1 MCPFTLL
8 TDLPLHGSPLKHSLS
23 AWPSSLL
30 PSKSSVTMRCKS
42 PAPSEFFIL
51 KKEGFVFDVK
61 KSYYLTEAE
70 FNITKIQQ
78 SYGGYYTCE
87 SYSQG
92 PNVTRIQPS
101 DPLLLLV
108 TGYLPKPSLQAY
120 QWGTLT
126 SGSNVTLQCLRTD
139 SVLGPVRFALLKEG
153 HSSPLQMSRLAG
165 MELDFFLLN
174 VTARDSG
181 KYSCVY
187 YQASPPY
194 RASALSNPLE
204 MAVTGHLFS
213 FYPSLP
219 FFALISSLLPI
230 SLNACSVV
238 PRIPLSTPLILIPT
252 SHDPHATTEDYAPP
266 DDVAKGYTMGN
277 LIRIGVAVVIVLI
290 MGGFL
295 VEVWHSQRLSP
306 NKPW

>member
-1 MCPFTLL
+1 MIPRLL
-8 TDLPLHGSPLKHSLS
+8 SLLYLRLCVGQTDISDNGSPLKHSLS

-204 MAVTGHLFS
+204 MAVT
-213 FYPSLP
+213 
-219 FFALISSLLPI
+219 
-230 SLNACSVV
+230 
-238 PRIPLSTPLILIPT
+238 
-252 SHDPHATTEDYAPP
+252 DATTEDYAPP

-306 NKPW
+306 NKPWPYNAPGDQ